1 MCIRSVVVHM
11 KPMSDYYTESL
22 DLQDVSNNSPW
33 SLLGTY
39 NYMEQFGE
47 EGIKLKAK
55 TDILMKT
62 LLMIRKTTDTN
73 KKLLFLV
80 SDWIDAAMYGDN
92 IDEDYKIYS

>member
-1 MCIRSVVVHM
+1 M
-11 KPMSDYYTESL
+11 K
-22 DLQDVSNNSPW
+22 V
-33 SLLGTY
+33 
-39 NYMEQFGE
+39 
-47 EGIKLKAK
+47 K

-92 IDEDYKIYS
+92 VDEDYKVYSQDSI